1 MNHFLYIII
10 FYNNVRTIMN
20 IFDISDE
27 IYDHRYG
34 SHKSFYK
41 IKRPSNLTQMTQ
53 QSHHSEL
60 SR

>member
-10 FYNNVRTIMN
+10 IYNNVRIIMN
-20 IFDISDE
+20 ISDISDE

-34 SHKSFYK
+34 SHKSFYQK
-41 IKRPSNLTQMTQ
+41 KRPSNLTHMTQ